1 MLNPQ
6 LTTLVITEQG
16 MRNVQ
21 AILERL
27 RHETKAKY
35 LLLVEKSGQT
45 IASAGDQNPYAMA
58 LSALVAGA
66 FSSTRE
72 IARLLGEPE
81 FKTMFQQGAKF
92 NLFIALLDTHDML
105 TVVFDEN
112 STLGMIKLK
121 SQQLGI
127 ELSREIT
134 AMYQER
140 PTPLASGGK
149 DAAGGRVGE

>member
-6 LTTLVITEQG
+6 LSSLVITEQG
-16 MRNVQ
+16 MQNVQ

-45 IASAGDQNPYAMA
+45 IATAGEANPYSMA

-72 IARLLGEPE
+72 IARLLGEQE
-81 FKTMFQQGAKF
+81 FKTMFQQGQKF

-112 STLGMIKLK
+112 TTLGMIKLK
-121 SQQLGI
+121 SQQLGA
-127 ELSREIT
+127 ELSREIQ
-134 AMYQER
+134 AMYQAK
-140 PTPLASGGK
+140 PTPLANGAP
-149 DAAGGRVGE
+149 DAAATRVGE